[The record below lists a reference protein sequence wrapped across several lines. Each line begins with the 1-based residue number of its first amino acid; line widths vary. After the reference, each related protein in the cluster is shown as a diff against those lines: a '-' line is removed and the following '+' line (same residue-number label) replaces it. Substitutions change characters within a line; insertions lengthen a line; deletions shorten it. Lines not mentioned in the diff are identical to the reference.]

1 MPTLRKSPRKT
12 KYKPDYYGGSQG
24 GEDDIENRGGN
35 LIPGRKNVSQ
45 PLVKKKWKVGY
56 KKSRR
61 ESQAPTRKTSSDGL
75 LASSE
80 SEYEENKSESESES
94 DDERR
99 EGRRASASQG
109 GNNKKASDYA
119 KGTPRENEGRRV
131 VGTRNSGAQEQG
143 SDGTPSDDS

>member
-12 KYKPDYYGGSQG
+12 KKKPDYYGGNQG

-35 LIPGRKNVSQ
+35 LIPGQKKLSK
-45 PLVKKKWKVGY
+45 PAVKKTRKVGS

-61 ESQAPTRKTSSDGL
+61 VSQAPTRNTSADGL

-80 SEYEENKSESESES
+80 SEYEEKSESESES

-119 KGTPRENEGRRV
+119 KETPRENEGRHV
-131 VGTRNSGAQEQG
+131 VGTRNSGAQE
-143 SDGTPSDDS
+143 

>member
-1 MPTLRKSPRKT
+1 MPTLRKSPRKG
-12 KYKPDYYGGSQG
+12 KNKPDYYGGNQG

-35 LIPGRKNVSQ
+35 LIPGQ
-45 PLVKKKWKVGY
+45 KKLSKPAAKKTRKVGC

-61 ESQAPTRKTSSDGL
+61 VSQAPTRNTSADAL
-75 LASSE
+75 FASSE
-80 SEYEENKSESESES
+80 SEYENKSESESES
-94 DDERR
+94 ERDDERR

-131 VGTRNSGAQEQG
+131 VGNRNIRAQE
-143 SDGTPSDDS
+143 